1 MRAAK
6 MSERRRSAVALSSR
20 AHAFSVE
27 ALIGSNKK
35 RKLRDWEE
43 KGLDLSMEAL
53 SPAGPLGDTEDAAA
67 HGLEP
72 HPGECAGPDRGRRAE
87 RGFSWKRRGTT
98 GESVLGPEWRKE
110 LATLLGQSP
119 LHPAPTT
126 CFSVI
131 SSLSQGASD
140 PRQPGLIAPLLS
152 PGPSSSKGAEEL
164 SPLPAEAT
172 GGQVGPWQ
180 GMAVWGWGCSAGSC
194 LLFQWAPSLPS
205 PSQVSLSPL

>member
-53 SPAGPLGDTEDAAA
+53 SPAGPLGDTDDPAT

-72 HPGECAGPDRGRRAE
+72 HPGECVGSDDGRRVE
-87 RGFSWKRRGTT
+87 KEHQPVSPRVEG
-98 GESVLGPEWRKE
+98 GP
-110 LATLLGQSP
+110 A
-119 LHPAPTT
+119 
-126 CFSVI
+126 C
-131 SSLSQGASD
+131 
-140 PRQPGLIAPLLS
+140 
-152 PGPSSSKGAEEL
+152 
-164 SPLPAEAT
+164 
-172 GGQVGPWQ
+172 
-180 GMAVWGWGCSAGSC
+180 
-194 LLFQWAPSLPS
+194 
-205 PSQVSLSPL
+205 

>member
-53 SPAGPLGDTEDAAA
+53 SPAGPLGDAEDAAA

-72 HPGECAGPDRGRRAE
+72 HPGECAGPDRGGRAGSRRERAE
-87 RGFSWKRRGTT
+87 EQGPAADALRGSNAAF
-98 GESVLGPEWRKE
+98 
-110 LATLLGQSP
+110 
-119 LHPAPTT
+119 
-126 CFSVI
+126 
-131 SSLSQGASD
+131 LSFAQM
-140 PRQPGLIAPLLS
+140 P
-152 PGPSSSKGAEEL
+152 
-164 SPLPAEAT
+164 
-172 GGQVGPWQ
+172 
-180 GMAVWGWGCSAGSC
+180 
-194 LLFQWAPSLPS
+194 
-205 PSQVSLSPL
+205 

>member
-1 MRAAK
+1 

-72 HPGECAGPDRGRRAE
+72 HPGHCGSGDLGLASENSGGLARHAADRGAEEVELRAE
-87 RGFSWKRRGTT
+87 DTGTWGT
-98 GESVLGPEWRKE
+98 NL
-110 LATLLGQSP
+110 Q
-119 LHPAPTT
+119 
-126 CFSVI
+126 
-131 SSLSQGASD
+131 
-140 PRQPGLIAPLLS
+140 QPGINRPRRSLALKPARPRPFLEHQRKFFSQERLEQLLRLRPCKQISGARRRHLRSDLS
-152 PGPSSSKGAEEL
+152 PGFSRMRRSRVSRGAK
-164 SPLPAEAT
+164 
-172 GGQVGPWQ
+172 
-180 GMAVWGWGCSAGSC
+180 
-194 LLFQWAPSLPS
+194 
-205 PSQVSLSPL
+205 